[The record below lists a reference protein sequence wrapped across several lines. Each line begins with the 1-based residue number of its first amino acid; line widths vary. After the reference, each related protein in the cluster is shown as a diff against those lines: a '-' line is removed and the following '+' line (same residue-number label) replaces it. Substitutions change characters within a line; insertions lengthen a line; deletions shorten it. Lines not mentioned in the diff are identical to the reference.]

1 MKRLPIYILVD
12 TSGSMKGEKIEK
24 VAEGLVTMKGIFST
38 TMETQDSTFVSL
50 ILFNSTAEIAVKLTP
65 IQGFQIPNLQVGGMT
80 SYVNALSTLMAC
92 YNTDVKKRTA
102 SNQGSADYKPI
113 LLIFSDGAPTDSS
126 AKLRGA
132 IEDFKANHARKFG
145 ACVCFYAHSSSEPES
160 YIAKTRAC
168 LEEISGKSQNGDRV
182 PGAMLGTL
190 IDVTDN
196 YSQITQFFKAFSQSI
211 VSSQQANKDPAQG
224 LNADLKL
231 VLGDDIGDG
240 KIPFSS

>member
-12 TSGSMKGEKIEK
+12 TSGSMKGEKIEQ
-24 VAEGLVTMKGIFST
+24 VAKGLETMKGTFLT

-80 SYVNALSTLMAC
+80 SYVDALSTLMAC
-92 YNTDVKKRTA
+92 YNTDVIKRTA
-102 SNQGSADYKPI
+102 SNKESADYKPI

-126 AKLRGA
+126 SSLRVA

-145 ACVCFYAHSSSEPES
+145 ACVCFYAHSSKDPES
-160 YIAKTRAC
+160 EISKARSC

-182 PGAMLGTL
+182 PGAMFGTL

-196 YSQITQFFKAFSQSI
+196 YSQIAQFFKAFSQSI
-211 VSSQQANKDPAQG
+211 VTSQKDSKDPAQG

-231 VLGDDIGDG
+231 QMGDDIG
-240 KIPFSS
+240 KITFC